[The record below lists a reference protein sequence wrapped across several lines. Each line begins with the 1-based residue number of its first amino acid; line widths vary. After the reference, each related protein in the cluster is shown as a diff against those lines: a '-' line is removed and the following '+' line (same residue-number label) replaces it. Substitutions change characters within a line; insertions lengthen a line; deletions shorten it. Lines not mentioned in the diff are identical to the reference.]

1 MAEQFGSAG
10 GWTTFRSFSPP
21 PAPGLGRAPVPG
33 HRRVPISSNDS
44 VGARAAARGYDDG
57 AGDPVLRYPAS
68 VGVAQD
74 QGHWIIFDI
83 FKQDPA
89 KLQINRGIRAGKAA
103 LAKIANQQK
112 LALAIDGFSEKAEK
126 AAKKA
131 GKHKGPNSI
140 AVKNETTTKLF
151 TSIGLYMPPSISV
164 QYGAKYADQD
174 IGRLAESIPSAIA
187 AFQTEGGGYLDA
199 GMVGVKGVAGKGVEM
214 LLKNLPAGVKS
225 VAEIYMGAIIAP
237 RMELMF
243 EGINRR
249 NFSFAFQF
257 VPKNFTESNTVKQI
271 VNKFKFHMASNYGNP
286 TSDILVGGTYTA
298 GSDGVRNMTIP
309 DFFEIK
315 YMYKNGPNPH
325 LNLIKKCVLQSM
337 NVTYGDDRY
346 KSYDDGAPQTTKM
359 TLQFQEL
366 EIITKKYIDQGY

>member
-1 MAEQFGSAG
+1 MAELFGSTGKWTPMSPSPSAATNAG
-10 GWTTFRSFSPP
+10 PP
-21 PAPGLGRAPVPG
+21 KGG
-33 HRRVPISSNDS
+33 RRVPPTNQDS
-44 VGARAAARGYDDG
+44 AAATAAARGYDDG
-57 AGDPVLRYPAS
+57 AGDPVLRYPQS

-83 FKQDPA
+83 FKQDPT
-89 KLQINRGIRAGKAA
+89 KLQINRAIRAGKAA
-103 LAKIANQQK
+103 LANQQK
-112 LALAIDGFSEKAEK
+112 LAMAIDGYTETAEK
-126 AAKKA
+126 SLQKA
-131 GKHKGPNSI
+131 GKHVGPNSI
-140 AVKNETTTKLF
+140 AVKNDATTKLF

-164 QYGAKYADQD
+164 RYGAKYADQD
-174 IGRLAESIPSAIA
+174 IGRLAETVPSAIA
-187 AFQTEGGGYLDA
+187 AFQAQGGGFLDA
-199 GMVGVKGVAGKGVEM
+199 TMGAAATGAAGYGIEK
-214 LLKNLPAGVKS
+214 LLKILPSGGKA

-257 VPKNFTESNTVKQI
+257 VPKNFTESNTVRQI
-271 VNKFKFHMASNYGNP
+271 VNKFKFHMASDYGNP
-286 TSDILVGGTYTA
+286 TGDAVVGGSYLG

-337 NVTYGDDRY
+337 DVTYGDDRY
-346 KSYDDGAPQTTKM
+346 KSYADGAPQTTKM

-366 EIITKKYIDQGY
+366 EIITKKYIGQGY